1 MEGQDQPHGRAIDE
15 ISLPSHVTFS
25 PGSLPMRLMDSA
37 VAVLDVEHSV
47 EALYRADA
55 DRLWRAVFAFGGDAE
70 VANDAVAEAYAQVLR
85 RGSAV
90 RDPQAWTWRA
100 AFRIASG
107 ILKGRRSAAPT
118 STQSA
123 DYTDRY
129 ADPDLLSALRRL
141 PEGQRAAVV
150 LFYYADLPISQ
161 IAERLDSNSLAVRAN
176 LSRGRR
182 RLRQLLGDDDE

>member
-1 MEGQDQPHGRAIDE
+1 ME
-15 ISLPSHVTFS
+15 
-25 PGSLPMRLMDSA
+25 SA
-37 VAVLDVEHSV
+37 VATLEADHTV
-47 EALYRADA
+47 EALYRSDA
-55 DRLWRAVFAFGGDAE
+55 DRLWRAVYAFAADAE
-70 VANDAVAEAYAQVLR
+70 IASDAVAEAYAQVLH

-107 ILKGRRSAAPT
+107 ALKARRVAAVAPV
-118 STQSA
+118 QPG
-123 DYTDRY
+123 DYSDRY
-129 ADPDLLSALRRL
+129 ADPDLLDALRRL

-161 IAERLDSNSLAVRAN
+161 IAQRLGSNGLAVRAN